1 MSKLQVDIKDRMELL
16 TYLETIL
23 RDEECLPE
31 STDTIM
37 ADVEAIRNR
46 ANEDPEEIS
55 LFKASLRSALVHSK
69 PMLKDTMR
77 GCDDLIEG
85 FAGSPEYTN

>member
-16 TYLETIL
+16 TYLEKIL
-23 RDEECLPE
+23 LDDGCLPE
-31 STDTIM
+31 STETIM

-55 LFKASLRSALVHSK
+55 LFKATLRSALVHSK
-69 PMLKDTMR
+69 PMFKDTMR

-85 FAGSPEYTN
+85 LAGSSEYTN